1 MNKTFVVSDESVN
14 SYGYTI
20 LTAGID
26 LSRFEKNPI
35 MLLQHDSKNII
46 GKWENVRIE
55 DNKLLADAV
64 FDTESELGLDV
75 SRKVEQGFLK
85 ATSLGVTFKKDDL
98 DSKNILS
105 KCVLHEISIVSIGS
119 NENALKLY
127 NDDLEFIS
135 LAFGG
140 ITDKKELGKLLNL
153 AEPTQTNILQATKL
167 LLKQNIDLLSFQK
180 SINDDREKEALEIV
194 EFAIERKVLS
204 ENLKDLQLLQFKSDF
219 ETSKQNLMKEIS
231 NSFPMKQ
238 NYLFAQI
245 KLSQDKIKKS
255 NQEQESGKLKSE
267 WDLED
272 YRRFAP
278 EELNTNP
285 DLLKELAEQYFKNK

>member
-1 MNKTFVVSDESVN
+1 MNKTFIVSDESVN

-285 DLLKELAEQYFKNK
+285 IY